1 MATAVTSSIAN
12 KKVIA
17 KPKARVKKTRKR
29 KKKGKNYYFNQGT
42 EKAIIRYNKTD
53 DAGLKNIIYNEHIH
67 KAFDKLAENIIH
79 TFKFYYFDVSSIEVK
94 HEVVSFMVM
103 NMHKFKEGKGKAF
116 SYFSIVAKNY
126 LILHNNKNYKM
137 GKIHSQMDVLDY
149 KRNLMG
155 ENTTTETAEKSVL
168 FVDELHR
175 FWDTNLSNI
184 FRRDKDIRVADSVL
198 HIFRI
203 KENIENFNKKALYIL
218 IREMT
223 GSNTQHITRIIN
235 VMKKYNKRLQYE
247 FDRYGTVDVSH
258 TGSIVNE

>member
-1 MATAVTSSIAN
+1 MPA
-12 KKVIA
+12 
-17 KPKARVKKTRKR
+17 VKKKR
-29 KKKGKNYYFNQGT
+29 KMYFGQVT
-42 EKAIIRYNKTD
+42 EDAIIKYNKETD
-53 DAGLKNIIYNEHIH
+53 PIVRNQIYNESIQ
-67 KAFDKLAENIIH
+67 APFEKLAENIIH
-79 TFKFYYFDVSSIEVK
+79 TFKFYYFDVPSEEVK
-94 HEVVSFMVM
+94 HEVVSFLVM

-155 ENTTTETAEKSVL
+155 ESTTTETAEKSVL